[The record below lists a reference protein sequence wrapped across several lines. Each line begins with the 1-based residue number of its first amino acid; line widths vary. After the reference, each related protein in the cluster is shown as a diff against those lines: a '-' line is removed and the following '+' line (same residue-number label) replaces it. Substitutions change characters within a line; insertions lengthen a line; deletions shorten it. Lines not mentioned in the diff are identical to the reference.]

1 MKRPLFLSIL
11 MWFAGIYAVGA
22 VLGIFAVVFDLG
34 RLTGGYSMG
43 GMAVSREA
51 WLHIAAPLVATVAL
65 LMGATAIGLK
75 NGRRWSRITFICIWP
90 VIVFYGIA
98 AAFFDAVPW
107 ALGTRAVIDASC
119 VGAIAGWF
127 LFAYKPSRSYFEAI
141 RKLRFTK

>member
-1 MKRPLFLSIL
+1 

-22 VLGIFAVVFDLG
+22 VLGIFAVAFDLG
-34 RLTGGYSMG
+34 RFIGGYSIG
-43 GMAVSREA
+43 GMTVSREA
-51 WLHIAAPLVATVAL
+51 WLRIAAPLVALVAL

-75 NGRRWSRITFICIWP
+75 NGRPWSRITFMCIWP

-98 AAFFDAVPW
+98 SAFVDAVPW

-119 VGAIAGWF
+119 VGAVAGWL

-141 RKLRFTK
+141 RKRTESRPAS